1 MKKKLFV
8 MIIIVVMLSGL
19 TPVQA
24 IIPGE
29 DAYQPGME
37 ITSTGVLYSDI
48 LDNFWTKVDG
58 ELAGSHYSTTY
69 FAVDPV
75 G

>member
-48 LDNFWTKVDG
+48 PLTRKCNFRKYISGVI
-58 ELAGSHYSTTY
+58 
-69 FAVDPV
+69 
-75 G
+75 